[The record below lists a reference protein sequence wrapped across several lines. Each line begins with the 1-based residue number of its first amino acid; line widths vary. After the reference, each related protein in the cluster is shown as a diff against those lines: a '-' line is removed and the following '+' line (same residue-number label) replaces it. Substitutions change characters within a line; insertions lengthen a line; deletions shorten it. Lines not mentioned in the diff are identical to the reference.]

1 MQIPEVFIAGRRA
14 RRHVLCCTVAKAI
27 HTTVSGWDCPQP
39 ATGKQPN
46 LNPQS
51 ARSRRGGKARTLQR
65 RFPARISPRQV
76 DAIRKKKGFFG
87 RLKGGRFQNEHI
99 ANANASGSRWRFS
112 ICATAQTS
120 PLPTL
125 TPEERADL
133 YMVRKRCVA
142 KAIDTY
148 RSAGN
153 TAALWNK
160 IGIAYHQLGQKE
172 AAKQSYERAIK
183 LDKRDADAI
192 NNLGTI
198 FYSEKKYR
206 TAIALY
212 NKAISI
218 SPDAASYWSNLGTAY
233 YARGKFDEMTKAY
246 TRAIQ
251 LDPDV
256 FETHG
261 SVGTRMLDRSV
272 EDRARYHYE
281 IARMYATAGK
291 NDLAI
296 QYLRKALEEG
306 FKEKD
311 KLQSKEFS
319 GLREMQEFWKDLMTL
334 EPRVL

>member
-1 MQIPEVFIAGRRA
+1 MKPIFVLRLCASHLCAMILFSVFAA
-14 RRHVLCCTVAKAI
+14 
-27 HTTVSGWDCPQP
+27 
-39 ATGKQPN
+39 
-46 LNPQS
+46 
-51 ARSRRGGKARTLQR
+51 
-65 RFPARISPRQV
+65 
-76 DAIRKKKGFFG
+76 
-87 RLKGGRFQNEHI
+87 
-99 ANANASGSRWRFS
+99 
-112 ICATAQTS
+112 AQTT

-125 TPEERADL
+125 TSEERGDL
-133 YMVRKRCVA
+133 YVVRKMYRE
-142 KAIDTY
+142 AIDAY

-160 IGIAYHQLGQKE
+160 IGIAYHQLGQLQM
-172 AAKQSYERAIK
+172 AKKSYERAIK

-192 NNLGTI
+192 NNEGTV
-198 FYSEKKYR
+198 FYAEKKYR
-206 TAIALY
+206 TAIARY

-218 SPDAASYWSNLGTAY
+218 SPNAASFWSNLGTAY
-233 YARGKFDEMTKAY
+233 YSRGKFDEMTKAY

-256 FETHG
+256 FEVHG

-272 EDRARYHYE
+272 ADRARYHYE
-281 IARMYATAGK
+281 IARMYAVAGK
-291 NDLAI
+291 NELAI

-319 GLREMQEFWKDLMTL
+319 ALRETKEFQDLMTL